1 MKRSMSSF
9 GRVRVVSLAGLSAL
23 AIALALGAAAG
34 CAGKVTSGNQ
44 TGGQSGSQ
52 NGGAAGGGTTGS
64 GGGTSGGSTSG
75 GTTGSSGG
83 GGGSSGSNCIVTC
96 EGPDNIDGGIGCGC
110 NVTCNGIV
118 YELQCVCGECTCY
131 QDGVAGKT
139 TSASVSAC
147 DFGAM
152 SLMPTYFNTCG
163 YPGAKNAGGGG
174 GPTSN
179 DAGGK
184 CP

>member
-1 MKRSMSSF
+1 MQRSTSSF
-9 GRVRVVSLAGLSAL
+9 GPIWLACLTSLS
-23 AIALALGAAAG
+23 ALALGASASVG
-34 CAGKVTSGNQ
+34 CAGKTTSGNP
-44 TGGQSGSQ
+44 TEQSGSQ
-52 NGGAAGGGTTGS
+52 TGGASGGGTTGS
-64 GGGTSGGSTSG
+64 SGGTTGGSTGG

-83 GGGSSGSNCIVTC
+83 GTSGNSCVVTC

-118 YELQCVCGECTCY
+118 YELQCVCGACTCY
-131 QDGVAGKT
+131 QDGVPGKT
-139 TSASVSAC
+139 ASVSVSAC

-163 YPGAKNAGGGG
+163 YPGAKNAGGAG

-184 CP
+184 CQ